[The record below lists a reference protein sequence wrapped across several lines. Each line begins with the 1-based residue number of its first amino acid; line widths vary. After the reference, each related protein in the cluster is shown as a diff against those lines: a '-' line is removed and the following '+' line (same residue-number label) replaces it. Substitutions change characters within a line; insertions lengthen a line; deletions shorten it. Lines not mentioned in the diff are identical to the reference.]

1 MIHSGG
7 TISSP
12 YSYYSKWMKTMSP
25 YVSVLGVG
33 QLILTCI
40 IISIKTDFFFKDING
55 SFIQESSA

>member
-1 MIHSGG
+1 MYIIMIHSRAS
-7 TISSP
+7 ISSL

-40 IISIKTDFFFKDING
+40 IISIKAEF
-55 SFIQESSA
+55 